1 MESNTEW
8 SGRVV
13 PTGSVEMPE
22 GAQAEVL
29 LKRYLQLNAI
39 LTTAE
44 PVPDAVVEELISKA
58 EAAAGALTFDEQRIA
73 GEWRQVFTRTAKEG
87 TASQKALSTDK
98 TKKSWQNFMRD
109 DDGKTFFRNIVQVTK
124 QRCQI
129 VFDVAYEAPAADD
142 ASRNRLASTIAT
154 AGLEVKLGERFGW
167 QPLRIPLPLKG
178 EGWLDV
184 TYLSEGMRITR
195 GNRGGVFV
203 HMRPE
208 LLTREAAEA

>member
-44 PVPDAVVEELISKA
+44 PVPDAVVEELISNA

-87 TASQKALSTDK
+87 TA
-98 TKKSWQNFMRD
+98 
-109 DDGKTFFRNIVQVTK
+109 
-124 QRCQI
+124 
-129 VFDVAYEAPAADD
+129 
-142 ASRNRLASTIAT
+142 
-154 AGLEVKLGERFGW
+154 
-167 QPLRIPLPLKG
+167 
-178 EGWLDV
+178 
-184 TYLSEGMRITR
+184 
-195 GNRGGVFV
+195 
-203 HMRPE
+203 
-208 LLTREAAEA
+208 